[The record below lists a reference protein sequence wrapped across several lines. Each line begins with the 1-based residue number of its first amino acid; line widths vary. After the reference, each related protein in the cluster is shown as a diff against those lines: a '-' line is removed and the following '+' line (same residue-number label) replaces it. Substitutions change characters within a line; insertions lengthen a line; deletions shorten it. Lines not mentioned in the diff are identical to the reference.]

1 MFQKESIT
9 ERERCYLLRLVKK
22 QEAVIANVSKSEGTS
37 AYFAD
42 FSEEE
47 NSSFEDQD
55 LVIVANSQQASA
67 VSVNQTP
74 PWLSVHL
81 RNILRRRIR
90 RRTPG
95 PVLAPMAA
103 PITRLRYPS
112 YRGKESE
119 DPDAFIEEFEQT
131 ARANREAHNDDK
143 LRIFPALLK
152 GRGSRWVVALDP
164 ADLAT
169 WNTLKK
175 AYLAEFRSLGF
186 NKTVYNRLAT
196 LERKR
201 NESLRMYMQRFRN
214 LVNRLTNTPDTE
226 QQVEWYVNGLPTDL
240 AFQCRLGSQ
249 NTMAEVIA
257 TAEKYETAR
266 RTAKKKK
273 LKSRRTLS
281 SSSEDDSGTLS
292 DSSSE
297 DEETTR
303 RHKSKKKAK
312 RKSSSAEDSS
322 SSEEEEKPKW
332 NTSPRRR
339 SKSDKNSMDALLRE
353 MADLKVQIANVKE
366 KRKNPSAARH
376 NLWCSNC
383 HSTGHTKDDCRMGK
397 GSGTQVNWV
406 EESTPSTDESYYAEG
421 SRRSKGETKSVSNK
435 EEKKKKGKKPIKVPS
450 ESSSDSDSDPAKLDT
465 YKDDISTLVREALKG
480 QTSGKEDATPSNEK
494 KTEVLQKR
502 KPCLEEYH
510 F

>member
-9 ERERCYLLRLVKK
+9 ERERRYLLRLVKK
-22 QEAVIANVSKSEGTS
+22 QETVKTNVSKSEGTS

-55 LVIVANSQQASA
+55 LVIVTNSQRASA

-74 PWLSVHL
+74 SWLSVHL
-81 RNILRRRIR
+81 KNILRRGIR

-103 PITRLRYPS
+103 PITRLKYPS

-119 DPDAFIEEFEQT
+119 DPDAFIEKFEQT

-143 LRIFPALLK
+143 LCIFPALLK
-152 GRGSRWVVALDP
+152 GRGSRWVAALDP

-169 WNTLKK
+169 WDTLKK

-201 NESLRMYMQRFRN
+201 KESLRMYTQRFRN
-214 LVNRLTNTPDTE
+214 L
-226 QQVEWYVNGLPTDL
+226 
-240 AFQCRLGSQ
+240 

-257 TAEKYETAR
+257 TVEKYETAR

-281 SSSEDDSGTLS
+281 SSSEDDSGTSS

-303 RHKSKKKAK
+303 RHKGKKKAK
-312 RKSSSAEDSS
+312 RKNSSVEDSS
-322 SSEEEEKPKW
+322 SSEEEEKPKR

-353 MADLKVQIANVKE
+353 MADLKVQIASVKE
-366 KRKNPSAARH
+366 KRKNPSAPRH

-397 GSGTQVNWV
+397 GSGAQVNWM
-406 EESTPSTDESYYAEG
+406 EESTPSTNESYYAEG
-421 SRRSKGETKSVSNK
+421 A
-435 EEKKKKGKKPIKVPS
+435 
-450 ESSSDSDSDPAKLDT
+450 D
-465 YKDDISTLVREALKG
+465 G
-480 QTSGKEDATPSNEK
+480 QTTA
-494 KTEVLQKR
+494 V
-502 KPCLEEYH
+502 
-510 F
+510 